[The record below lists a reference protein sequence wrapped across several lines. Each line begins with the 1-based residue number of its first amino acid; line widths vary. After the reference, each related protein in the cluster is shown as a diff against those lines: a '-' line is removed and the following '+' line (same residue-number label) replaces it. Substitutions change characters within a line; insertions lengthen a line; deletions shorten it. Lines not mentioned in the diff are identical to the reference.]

1 MNFVIIFGYT
11 VIYSTFQVI
20 WFTFSEPIHNDHSR
34 FGPCIFKLFCNIL
47 VDLWC
52 CSLIFY
58 IDWCRTKWVLTFK
71 GSPKLLNS
79 IWMLLVR
86 SFTNKSLDVCHLS
99 LRITSGLS
107 IFHWFFFS
115 RCTESARACRRQ
127 DEQQHAG
134 GKTGRVGVREAAMH
148 ESWRRMFAGRSGSIN
163 SSWKAGSWR
172 SRNNWSSI
180 RHQPNSIV
188 LPFLS
193 ITNSL
198 EQTCGYSYVAWRLFA
213 FFWLVQI

>member
-34 FGPCIFKLFCNIL
+34 FGPCVFKLFCNIL

-115 RCTESARACRRQ
+115 RCTEPARACRRQ
-127 DEQQHAG
+127 DERQGMLVYVKLKCMNLGGGCLLAIVAASIQAG
-134 GKTGRVGVREAAMH
+134 RREAGVA
-148 ESWRRMFAGRSGSIN
+148 WAIGRSLGIN
-163 SSWKAGSWR
+163 
-172 SRNNWSSI
+172 
-180 RHQPNSIV
+180 PTP
-188 LPFLS
+188 LY
-193 ITNSL
+193 SL
-198 EQTCGYSYVAWRLFA
+198 
-213 FFWLVQI
+213 FFP